1 MELPIWVRG
10 HFEIL
15 NFESLMK
22 LHVSWHVL
30 DTCTATWHVWDPSR
44 STQHPQKPLF
54 WHLGHICSSNGSK
67 VRAWPVFDKFH
78 VYDTCAACEQPRD
91 RCVTYVDHSK
101 ILLKHLTCLCT
112 WLYGHCMGV
121 ALNAI
126 PLLKC
131 SNLDPYW
138 ERVKELADKN
148 DGHIF
153 SFFSK
158 IKMTVPYLCYPHHLV
173 SICSSV
179 M

>member
-1 MELPIWVRG
+1 
-10 HFEIL
+10 
-15 NFESLMK
+15 MK

-30 DTCTATWHVWDPSR
+30 DMCTATWHVWDPSR

-54 WHLGHICSSNGSK
+54 WHLGHICSSNSSK

-78 VYDTCAACEQPRD
+78 VYDTCAAQPRD
-91 RCVTYVDHSK
+91 RCVTYVDHLK

-138 ERVKELADKN
+138 ERVNKSNIWIKNNANIREGYQLPLHCHCLLILSIADRLPLT
-148 DGHIF
+148 D
-153 SFFSK
+153 
-158 IKMTVPYLCYPHHLV
+158 CYCQNNSVV
-173 SICSSV
+173 SLSISSLLNLY
-179 M
+179 